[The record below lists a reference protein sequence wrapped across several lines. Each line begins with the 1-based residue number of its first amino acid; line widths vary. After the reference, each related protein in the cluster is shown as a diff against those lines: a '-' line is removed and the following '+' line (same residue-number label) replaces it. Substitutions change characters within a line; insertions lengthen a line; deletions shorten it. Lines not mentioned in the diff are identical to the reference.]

1 MTDPDRTRLLE
12 ARLLVGYLGERAQ
25 FSWWE
30 TAFHE
35 PSSRLFLEPVF
46 TKTTCLARYHGVC
59 EAARRL
65 HDEHL
70 NVGGFHLFRLPEE
83 IEQDL
88 HGMMQSDVGET
99 LTERS
104 TQNSE
109 TALDALSFLAI
120 SRRRPA
126 SDGPTAIGTIAELE
140 SDQTPGLI
148 AEIYRSAFTQ
158 GIRAYPYLTP

>member
-1 MTDPDRTRLLE
+1 MRKPDRTRLLE

-25 FSWWE
+25 CNWWE

-35 PSSRLFLEPVF
+35 PSSRPFLGPVF
-46 TKTTCLARYHGVC
+46 IKTAGLARYHGVC

-70 NVGGFHLFRLPEE
+70 NVDGFHLFRLPEE

-88 HGMMQSDVGET
+88 HGLMQGDVGET
-99 LTERS
+99 ISACLTQSREA
-104 TQNSE
+104 
-109 TALDALSFLAI
+109 ALDALSRLAI
-120 SRRRPA
+120 AGRPA
-126 SDGPTAIGTIAELE
+126 SDGPTRVGTIAELASE
-140 SDQTPGLI
+140 RTLGLI
-148 AEIYRSAFTQ
+148 AEVYRSAFSQ